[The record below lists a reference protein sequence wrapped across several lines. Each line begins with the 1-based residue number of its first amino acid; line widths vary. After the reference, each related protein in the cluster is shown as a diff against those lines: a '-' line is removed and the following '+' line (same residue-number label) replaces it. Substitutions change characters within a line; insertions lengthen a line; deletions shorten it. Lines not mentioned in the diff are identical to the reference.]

1 MLNPGLFFASFMK
14 NAESELKKVLSQLK
28 SQARPETLPALSKF
42 GINTE
47 KALGISIPALRKI
60 AKEHKKEHLLADQLW
75 KTGIHEA
82 RILASMID
90 DPSQVHEDQLDL
102 WVKDFNSWDLC
113 DQVCL
118 NLFRKTPFAF
128 EKAIAWTEE
137 QGEFVRRAGFV
148 LIATLAVHDK
158 KADNPRFSGLFS
170 LIEKHSQDERNFVKK
185 AVNWAL
191 RQIGKRNE
199 KLCNEAI
206 AVAERIKS
214 QNSKSAKWIASN
226 ALAELNKRVSGFKR
240 EEDSL

>member
-1 MLNPGLFFASFMK
+1 MEK
-14 NAESELKKVLSQLK
+14 AESELEKVLSQLK
-28 SQARPETLPALSKF
+28 SQARPENLPALSKF

-47 KALGISIPALRKI
+47 KALGISIPVLRKI
-60 AKEHKKEHLLADQLW
+60 AKDHKKDHLLAIELW
-75 KTGIHEA
+75 KTDIHEA

-90 DPSQVHEDQLDL
+90 DFSLVHEKQMDL

-113 DQVCL
+113 DQVCF

-128 EKAIAWTEE
+128 EKAMAWTEE
-137 QGEFVRRAGFV
+137 EDEFVRRAGFV

-158 KADNPRFSGLFS
+158 KADDERFTPLFP
-170 LIEKHSQDERNFVKK
+170 LIEKHSNDERNFVKK

-206 AVAERIKS
+206 AVAKRIKEMD
-214 QNSKSAKWIASN
+214 SKSAKWIAGN
-226 ALAELNKRVSGFKR
+226 ALVELNKKVSKFGKGNDAR
-240 EEDSL
+240 